1 MPYSRGASPPADAV
15 AEASTELLEIAGE
28 QFPELIREC
37 PVVTATL
44 VHAMVDRARKFTS
57 GDHRDEKLISLG
69 KLAAGLAHELNNPA
83 SAAVRSAKALTEG
96 LASAEAAARRLGA
109 RAPVRRAALG
119 RRCRARAVPSP
130 GCPAGVFGG
139 RPRRPRGRLRRLAR
153 GPRRQRTLCR
163 PARGDRP
170 HAGRT
175 RHAGGDRRPR
185 RARRGTAVDRRRVPG
200 THAGV
205 PHRDVGVA
213 HLRSRGRRE
222 GVHLHGPRTHPRA
235 GGHPPRHR
243 RHVDDARGEGPR
255 QVRGGLGAARHRPP
269 SRRTAWAPSSIRCG

>member
-1 MPYSRGASPPADAV
+1 MAGRARCPARVRARRRGGPQGRGRDLPAHHAHRPSGHPRRSRRRLAQDLRMAGRRRGRPDAVLARRVAAGRRGGRGADGA
-15 AEASTELLEIAGE
+15 AG
-28 QFPELIREC
+28 
-37 PVVTATL
+37 
-44 VHAMVDRARKFTS
+44 DRARAVPRADPRVPRGH
-57 GDHRDEKLISLG
+57 GDPGARDGRSSAEVHVGRSPRREAHLARQAGRRPGPRAEQPRLGGGAQRQGAHRG
-69 KLAAGLAHELNNPA
+69 PGRRRGGGTAAG
-83 SAAVRSAKALTEG
+83 R
-96 LASAEAAARRLGA
+96 

-119 RRCRARAVPSP
+119 RRCRARAVPSL

-139 RPRRPRGRLRRLAR
+139 RSRRPRRRLRRLAR

-185 RARRGTAVDRRRVPG
+185 RARRGAAVDRRRVPG

-213 HLRSRGRRE
+213 HLRLS
-222 GVHLHGPRTHPRA
+222 
-235 GGHPPRHR
+235 
-243 RHVDDARGEGPR
+243 
-255 QVRGGLGAARHRPP
+255 
-269 SRRTAWAPSSIRCG
+269 WAP